1 MSKQLLPAKS
11 RGGADH
17 VADHLQDPRHA
28 APLSGADPV
37 GQASEEERT
46 VQVGAMTEGGEVTV
60 ARFRAS
66 SCASLIAYAEVAC
79 TLLEAGLSPTA
90 LDASVLER
98 ELSGVHPTHR
108 RRAEIVARAARAATR
123 GG

>member
-1 MSKQLLPAKS
+1 M
-11 RGGADH
+11 
-17 VADHLQDPRHA
+17 
-28 APLSGADPV
+28 
-37 GQASEEERT
+37 
-46 VQVGAMTEGGEVTV
+46 TV

-108 RRAEIVARAARAATR
+108 RRAGDR
-123 GG
+123 GQGGAGRHPRRMNTP